1 LRRFVITGR
10 PDLGMPDYAGSK
22 GRPEDF
28 QPLTA
33 ENVTDVV
40 ALLAYWRTETVN
52 GKRN

>member
-1 LRRFVITGR
+1 
-10 PDLGMPDYAGSK
+10 MPDYAGTK